1 MSSEQVSRP
10 PRVFGGDDGD
20 LAQHAQRP
28 HRDVFE
34 VADRRGD
41 HEQGARHV
49 SGGVYCTIGGSCR
62 PKLGRLET
70 MIASEPLPHFVDD
83 LLGYL
88 HETHPTYAT
97 LDGVHTHDDLLED
110 FSRHGIDSELHALSG
125 YLRRLDEIQREG
137 LTEVERLEHRML
149 TSHLQSRMFELED
162 VRTWERNPQHY
173 SDILA
178 SSLAGQALFPF
189 APAAERARRVLSK
202 LRQTPRLIQAARDNI
217 KDPPG
222 IFVKVGIETMR
233 GALKF
238 IEEELP
244 RAFANVDD
252 LHLLGDLADAQTEAS
267 HAVGAYVQYLEEMA
281 PKARASFRLG
291 RDRFDQ
297 KLRLD
302 EGISI
307 PVDRL
312 LAIAT
317 RELKATQEAFKSL
330 AGRMN
335 GGDPLETW
343 ARTKAEHPAPGELVN
358 VGREQ
363 LAELATFLERQSIIT
378 LPAGEEITVAPTP
391 DFYRWSFAS
400 MWTPGPF
407 ETKPTRAYYYLTDVD
422 PTWPPDRQD
431 EHLRDYNYPT
441 LWSISIHEVYPGHFL
456 HYQHLRRVE
465 SKTRKSIMFAPAS
478 FVEGWAHYCEQMMIE
493 AGFGRQEYRVE
504 LGQLAEAL
512 IRLARFVVCIKLH
525 AEDMSVEQGVRFFR
539 DEAFVEEVS
548 ARREAERGTF
558 DPTYLVYSVGKLM
571 LLKLRQDYKQQQGKS
586 FSLRSF
592 HDTLLGQGTAP
603 FWLHRQLLLG
613 GDGGGDVLD

>member
-1 MSSEQVSRP
+1 
-10 PRVFGGDDGD
+10 
-20 LAQHAQRP
+20 
-28 HRDVFE
+28 
-34 VADRRGD
+34 
-41 HEQGARHV
+41 
-49 SGGVYCTIGGSCR
+49 
-62 PKLGRLET
+62 

-88 HETHPTYAT
+88 HETHPTHAT

-110 FSRHGIDSELHALSG
+110 ASRHAIESEAHALAG
-125 YLRRLDEIQREG
+125 YLRRLDEIHRDA
-137 LTEVERLEHRML
+137 LTDVERLEQRML
-149 TSHLQSRMFELED
+149 IDHLQARTFELEV
-162 VRTWERNPQHY
+162 VRTWERNPQY
-173 SDILA
+173 YADLIA
-178 SSLAGQALFPF
+178 ASLAGQTLFTH
-189 APAAERARRVLSK
+189 APASERARRVLSK

-217 KDPPG
+217 KEPPG

-233 GALKF
+233 GAQRF
-238 IEEELP
+238 IDDELP
-244 RAFANVDD
+244 RAFADVDD

-267 HAVGAYVQYLEEMA
+267 HAVESYVQYLETDIA

-291 RDRFDQ
+291 REKFER

-302 EGISI
+302 EGIGL

-312 LAIAT
+312 LAIAE
-317 RELKATQEAFKSL
+317 RELKATQDAFKSI

-335 GGDPLETW
+335 GGDPLEAW
-343 ARTKAEHPAPGELVN
+343 ARTKAEHPAPGQLVR

-363 LAELATFLERQSIIT
+363 LDELATFLQRQSVIT
-378 LPAGEEITVAPTP
+378 IPDGEQIVVAPTP
-391 DFYRWSFAS
+391 EFYRWSFAS

-407 ETKPTRAYYYLTDVD
+407 ESKPTRAYYYLTDID
-422 PTWPPDRQD
+422 PSWTAERQD
-431 EHLRDYNYPT
+431 EHLRDYNIPT

-465 SKTRKSIMFAPAS
+465 SKARKSILFAPAS

-493 AGFGRQEYRVE
+493 AGFGRQDYGIQ
-504 LGQLAEAL
+504 LGQLAESL
-512 IRLARFVVCIKLH
+512 IRLARFIVCIKLH

-539 DEAFVEEVS
+539 EEAFMEEAS

-558 DPTYLVYSVGKLM
+558 DPTYLVYTVGKLM
-571 LLKLRQDYKQQQGKS
+571 LLKLRQDCKQQQGKS

-603 FWLHRQLLLG
+603 FWLHRRLMLG
-613 GDGGGDVLD
+613 EDAGDVLE

>member
-1 MSSEQVSRP
+1 
-10 PRVFGGDDGD
+10 
-20 LAQHAQRP
+20 
-28 HRDVFE
+28 
-34 VADRRGD
+34 
-41 HEQGARHV
+41 
-49 SGGVYCTIGGSCR
+49 
-62 PKLGRLET
+62 

-83 LLGYL
+83 LLAYL
-88 HETHPTYAT
+88 HEAHPTHAT

-110 FSRHGIDSELHALSG
+110 LSRHAIDSEVHALAG
-125 YLRRLDEIQREG
+125 YLRRLDEINKEG
-137 LTEVERLEHRML
+137 LTDVERLEHRML
-149 TSHLQSRMFELED
+149 TSNLQARMFELED
-162 VRTWERNPQHY
+162 VRTWEKNPQQY

-178 SSLAGQALFPF
+178 SSLAGQALFSH
-189 APAAERARRVLSK
+189 APVAERARRVLSK
-202 LRQTPRLIQAARDNI
+202 LRQAPRLIQAARDNI
-217 KDPPG
+217 KEPPG

-233 GALKF
+233 GALSF
-238 IEEELP
+238 IDHDLP
-244 RAFANVDD
+244 RAFADLDD

-267 HAVGAYVQYLEEMA
+267 HAVGAYVQYLEEEVA

-291 RDRFDQ
+291 QNRFEQ
-297 KLRLD
+297 KLRLE
-302 EGISI
+302 EGLSI

-317 RELKATQEAFKSL
+317 RELKSTQEAFKTL

-335 GGDPLETW
+335 GGDPIETW
-343 ARTKAEHPAPGELVN
+343 LKKKSDHPRPGELVK

-363 LAELATFLERQSIIT
+363 LGELATFLQRQSLIT
-378 LPAGEEITVAPTP
+378 IPNGEQITVAPTP
-391 DFYRWSFAS
+391 EFYRWSFAS

-407 ETKPTRAYYYLTDVD
+407 ETKPSRAYYYLTDVD
-422 PTWPPDRQD
+422 PSWPPDRQD

-493 AGFGRQEYRVE
+493 AGFGRQDYSVK

-512 IRLARFVVCIKLH
+512 IRLARFIVSIRLH

-539 DEAFVEEVS
+539 EEAFVEEAS

-571 LLKLRQDYKQQQGKS
+571 LLKLRQDYKEQQGKS
-586 FSLRSF
+586 FSLKTF

-603 FWLHRQLLLG
+603 FWLHRQLMLG
-613 GDGGGDVLD
+613 EEGDVLD

>member
-1 MSSEQVSRP
+1 
-10 PRVFGGDDGD
+10 
-20 LAQHAQRP
+20 
-28 HRDVFE
+28 
-34 VADRRGD
+34 
-41 HEQGARHV
+41 
-49 SGGVYCTIGGSCR
+49 
-62 PKLGRLET
+62 

-88 HETHPTYAT
+88 HETHPTHAT
-97 LDGVHTHDDLLED
+97 LDGVHTYDDLLED
-110 FSRHGIDSELHALSG
+110 VSRQAIDTETHALAG
-125 YLRRLDEIQREG
+125 YLRRLDEINKDA
-137 LTEVERLEHRML
+137 LTPLERLEHRML
-149 TSHLQSRMFELED
+149 TANLQSRMFELEA
-162 VRTWERNPQHY
+162 VRTWDKNPQFY
-173 SDILA
+173 SDLLA
-178 SSLAGQALFPF
+178 SSLAGQTLFSH
-189 APAAERARRVLSK
+189 APASERARRVLSK

-222 IFVKVGIETMR
+222 IYVKVGIETMR

-238 IEEELP
+238 IEDELP
-244 RAFANVDD
+244 RAFKDVDD
-252 LHLLGDLADAQTEAS
+252 LHLLGDLADAQTEAAQ
-267 HAVGAYVQYLEEMA
+267 AVGSYVQYLEDEVA

-291 RDRFDQ
+291 KERFEQ
-297 KLRLD
+297 KLRLE
-302 EGISI
+302 EGLSM

-317 RELKATQEAFKSL
+317 RELKATQEAFKTL

-335 GGDPLETW
+335 GADPLETW
-343 ARTKAEHPAPGELVN
+343 ARTKAEHPAPGELVAK
-358 VGREQ
+358 GKEQ
-363 LAELATFLERQSIIT
+363 LDELATFLERQSIVT
-378 LPAGEEITVAPTP
+378 LPPGENITVAPTP

-422 PTWPPDRQD
+422 RSWPPEKQD

-465 SKTRKSIMFAPAS
+465 SKARKSIMFAAAS
-478 FVEGWAHYCEQMMIE
+478 FVEGWAHYCEQMMME
-493 AGFGRQEYRVE
+493 AGFGRQEQGIK
-504 LGQLAEAL
+504 LGQLAESL

-539 DEAFVEEVS
+539 DEAFMEEAS

-558 DPTYLVYSVGKLM
+558 DPTYLVYSVGKQM
-571 LLKLRQDYKQQQGKS
+571 LLKLRQDCKQQQGKS

-592 HDTLLGQGTAP
+592 HDTLLAQGTAP
-603 FWLHRQLLLG
+603 FWLHRQLMLGDEGDLL
-613 GDGGGDVLD
+613 D

>member
-1 MSSEQVSRP
+1 
-10 PRVFGGDDGD
+10 
-20 LAQHAQRP
+20 
-28 HRDVFE
+28 
-34 VADRRGD
+34 
-41 HEQGARHV
+41 
-49 SGGVYCTIGGSCR
+49 
-62 PKLGRLET
+62 

-88 HETHPTYAT
+88 HEAHPTHAT
-97 LDGVHTHDDLLED
+97 LDGVHAHDDLLED
-110 FSRHGIDSELHALSG
+110 MSRHAIDSEVHALTG
-125 YLRRLDEIQREG
+125 YLRRLDEISQET
-137 LTEVERLEHRML
+137 LTDIERLEHRML
-149 TSHLQSRMFELED
+149 RDNLQSRIFELED
-162 VRTWERNPQHY
+162 VRTWERNPQYY

-178 SSLAGQALFPF
+178 SSLAGQALFSH

-202 LRQTPRLIQAARDNI
+202 LRQTPRLVQAARDNI

-222 IFVKVGIETMR
+222 IFVKVGVETMR

-238 IEEELP
+238 IEDDLP
-244 RAFANVDD
+244 RAFRDVDD

-267 HAVGAYVQYLEEMA
+267 HAVGAYIDYLENDVA

-291 RDRFDQ
+291 RERFEQ

-302 EGISI
+302 EGLAV

-312 LAIAT
+312 LEIAT
-317 RELKATQEAFKSL
+317 RELKATQDAFKSV

-335 GGDPLETW
+335 GGDPREAW
-343 ARTKAEHPAPGELVN
+343 ERTKAKHPKPGELVD

-363 LAELATFLERQSIIT
+363 LEELATFVQRQSIIT
-378 LPAGEEITVAPTP
+378 LPAGEDITVAPTP
-391 DFYRWSFAS
+391 EFYRWSFAS

-407 ETKPTRAYYYLTDVD
+407 EVKPTRAYYYLTDVD
-422 PTWPPDRQD
+422 PSWTAERQD

-465 SKTRKSIMFAPAS
+465 SKTRKSIMFSSAS

-493 AGFGRQEYRVE
+493 AGFGRRDYGIQ
-504 LGQLAEAL
+504 LGQLAESL
-512 IRLARFVVCIKLH
+512 IRLARFVACIKLH
-525 AEDMSVEQGVRFFR
+525 AEDMSVEQGVRLFR
-539 DEAFVEEVS
+539 EEAFMEDAS

-558 DPTYLVYSVGKLM
+558 DPTYLVYSVGKLA
-571 LLKLRQDYKQQQGKS
+571 LLKLRQDVKQQQGKS

-592 HDTLLGQGTAP
+592 HDTLLSQGTAP
-603 FWLHRQLLLG
+603 FWLHRQLMLG
-613 GDGGGDVLD
+613 DDGDVIE

>member
-1 MSSEQVSRP
+1 
-10 PRVFGGDDGD
+10 
-20 LAQHAQRP
+20 
-28 HRDVFE
+28 
-34 VADRRGD
+34 
-41 HEQGARHV
+41 
-49 SGGVYCTIGGSCR
+49 
-62 PKLGRLET
+62 

-88 HETHPTYAT
+88 HETHPTHAT
-97 LDGVHTHDDLLED
+97 FDGVHAYDDHLED
-110 FSRHGIDSELHALSG
+110 LSRHAIDSEVHALTG
-125 YLRRLDEIQREG
+125 YLRRLDEISRDA
-137 LTEVERLEHRML
+137 LTPVERLEHRML
-149 TSHLQSRMFELED
+149 TDHLQARMFELEV
-162 VRTWERNPQHY
+162 VRTWERNPQFY

-178 SSLAGQALFPF
+178 SSLAGQALFAY
-189 APAAERARRVLSK
+189 APAPERARRVLSK

-222 IFVKVGIETMR
+222 IFIKVGIETVR

-238 IEEELP
+238 IENDLP
-244 RAFANVDD
+244 RAFADLDD
-252 LHLLGDLADAQTEAS
+252 LHLLGDLADAQTEAA
-267 HAVGAYVQYLEEMA
+267 HAVGSYLEYLENDLA
-281 PKARASFRLG
+281 PRARASFRLG
-291 RDRFDQ
+291 RDKLEQ

-302 EGISI
+302 EGFSI
-307 PVDRL
+307 PVDKL

-317 RELKATQEAFKSL
+317 RELAATQEAFKAL
-330 AGRMN
+330 AGRIN

-343 ARTKAEHPAPGELVN
+343 ARTKADHPAPGELVK

-363 LAELATFLERQSIIT
+363 LDELATFLRRQALIS
-378 LPAGEEITVAPTP
+378 LPDGEQITVAPTP
-391 DFYRWSFAS
+391 EFYRWSFAS

-407 ETKPTRAYYYLTDVD
+407 ETKASRAYYYLTDVD
-422 PTWPPDRQD
+422 PAWPPERQD

-465 SKTRKSIMFAPAS
+465 SKARKSIMFAPAS
-478 FVEGWAHYCEQMMIE
+478 FIEGWAHYCEQMMME
-493 AGFGRQEYRVE
+493 AGFGRGEHGVR

-512 IRLARFVVCIKLH
+512 IRLARVIVGIRLH
-525 AEDMSVEQGVRFFR
+525 AEDMSVEQGVRLFR
-539 DEAFVEEVS
+539 DEAYLEDVS

-586 FSLRSF
+586 FSLRAF
-592 HDTLLGQGTAP
+592 HDTLLAQGTAP

-613 GDGGGDVLD
+613 DDAGEMLE

>member
-1 MSSEQVSRP
+1 
-10 PRVFGGDDGD
+10 
-20 LAQHAQRP
+20 
-28 HRDVFE
+28 
-34 VADRRGD
+34 
-41 HEQGARHV
+41 
-49 SGGVYCTIGGSCR
+49 
-62 PKLGRLET
+62 

-83 LLGYL
+83 LLAYL
-88 HETHPTYAT
+88 HEAHPTHAT
-97 LDGVHTHDDLLED
+97 LDGVHAHDDLLED
-110 FSRHGIDSELHALSG
+110 LSRHAVDSEVHALAG
-125 YLRRLDEIQREG
+125 YLRRLDEINKEG
-137 LTEVERLEHRML
+137 LTDVERLEHRML
-149 TSHLQSRMFELED
+149 TSNLQARMFELED
-162 VRTWERNPQHY
+162 VRTWEKNPQQY

-178 SSLAGQALFPF
+178 SSLAGQALFSH
-189 APAAERARRVLSK
+189 APVAERARRVLSK
-202 LRQTPRLIQAARDNI
+202 LRQAPRLIQAARDNI

-233 GALKF
+233 GALSF
-238 IEEELP
+238 IDHDLP
-244 RAFANVDD
+244 RAFADLDD

-267 HAVGAYVQYLEEMA
+267 HAVGAYVQYLEEDVA
-281 PKARASFRLG
+281 PRARASFRLG
-291 RDRFDQ
+291 QNRFEK
-297 KLRLD
+297 KLRLE
-302 EGISI
+302 EGLSI

-335 GGDPLETW
+335 GGDPIETW
-343 ARTKAEHPAPGELVN
+343 LKKKSDHPRPGELVK

-363 LAELATFLERQSIIT
+363 LGELATFLQRQSLVTI
-378 LPAGEEITVAPTP
+378 PNGEQITVAPTP
-391 DFYRWSFAS
+391 EFYRWSFAS

-407 ETKPTRAYYYLTDVD
+407 ETKPSRAYYYLTDVD
-422 PTWPPDRQD
+422 PSWSPDRQD

-493 AGFGRQEYRVE
+493 AGFGRQDYSVK

-512 IRLARFVVCIKLH
+512 IRLARFIVSIRLH

-539 DEAFVEEVS
+539 EEAFVEEAS

-571 LLKLRQDYKQQQGKS
+571 LLKLRQDYKEQQGKS
-586 FSLRSF
+586 FSLKTF

-603 FWLHRQLLLG
+603 FWLHRRLLLG
-613 GDGGGDVLD
+613 EEGDVLD